1 MTPGARPHER
11 RRRVVR
17 VPSVVRR
24 AVENAARENAPSQP
38 VKNSGKESRAEFLW
52 PQESGK
58 KSAINRD
65 VAPKQ
70 RFPWRKGRKFRK
82 KPNIFRQATLLEKQ
96 FSTFLT
102 ACNGAKYP
110 IGRAFLG
117 GKLPMLRQAAE
128 DDDPVGRQRC
138 TANQACRAGRRAPPA
153 PENAA

>member
-58 KSAINRD
+58 KSAIIRD
-65 VAPKQ
+65 VAPKR

-82 KPNIFRQATLLEKQ
+82 KPNIFRQATLLERQ
-96 FSTFLT
+96 FFYVSDSL
-102 ACNGAKYP
+102 
-110 IGRAFLG
+110 
-117 GKLPMLRQAAE
+117 
-128 DDDPVGRQRC
+128 QRRKISH
-138 TANQACRAGRRAPPA
+138 RAGFSGREIAHA
-153 PENAA
+153 